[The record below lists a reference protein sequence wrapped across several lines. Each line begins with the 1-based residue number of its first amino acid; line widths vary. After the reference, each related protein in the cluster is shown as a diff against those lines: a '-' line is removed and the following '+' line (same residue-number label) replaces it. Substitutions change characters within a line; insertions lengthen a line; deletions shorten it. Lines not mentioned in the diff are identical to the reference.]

1 MLEMIINPKKAE
13 KRPWEMFFVGFLY
26 AALSLILVHFLFSG
40 DPTLSGASGMIV
52 IAFCIMF
59 TLPFIY
65 YIFKIEEEEDEDVE
79 GAFSVWN
86 AHKDAIYSF
95 MYLFLGFVLA
105 FSMVHIILQD
115 GNLLNFQLQT
125 YCQINNPQDVAGC
138 VQSHS
143 LDRVVATGNVTKGGL
158 FLSILENNILV
169 SIMTILFS
177 LVFGAGAI
185 FILAWNAS
193 VIAAAIG
200 VFTEY
205 SLSEIPLAFG
215 RYMIHGVPE
224 IAAYFITALAGG
236 ILGVGA
242 VRHGFKSKKFLRVVE
257 NSIMLVFIAIIIL
270 VVAAFIEVYI
280 TPVLF

>member
-13 KRPWEMFFVGFLY
+13 KRPWEMFFVGLLY
-26 AALSLILVHFLFSG
+26 GALSLLLVHFLFSG

-65 YIFKIEEEEDEDVE
+65 YIFKIEEEEDEEVE
-79 GAFSVWN
+79 GVFSVWN

-105 FSMVHIILQD
+105 FSMVHIVLQD
-115 GNLLNFQLQT
+115 NNLLNFQLQT
-125 YCQINNPQDVAGC
+125 YCQINNPQDVSGC
-138 VQSHS
+138 VASNS
-143 LDRVVATGNVTKGGL
+143 LTGVVATGNVTKSGL

-169 SIMTILFS
+169 SILTLLFS

-193 VIAAAIG
+193 VIAAAMG
-200 VFTEY
+200 VFTKYE
-205 SLSEIPLAFG
+205 LSQIPLAFG

-236 ILGVGA
+236 IFGVGA
-242 VRHGFKSKKFLRVVE
+242 IRHGFRSKNFLRVVE
-257 NSIMLVFIAIIIL
+257 NSVLLVFMAIIIL
-270 VVAAFIEVYI
+270 VIAAIIEVYI
-280 TPVLF
+280 TPAIF